1 VTTILQFLV
10 DTSRLPI
17 YVHCLDG
24 TVVTYL
30 AIACLRKLHCWS
42 LPSILIECS
51 RSTSDN
57 SPPSSDEVEFI
68 EKFQTEMEIGRQSWV
83 WPMMSEFKRHPTLK
97 IKLEGEPAAPISNMT
112 SFTESIAGKMLKKEG
127 TETEDVDEEVF
138 SLTLRALDL
147 EMSFS
152 RPNSAM

>member
-10 DTSRLPI
+10 DTNRLPI

-24 TVVTYL
+24 TVVTCL
-30 AIACLRKLHCWS
+30 VIACLRKLQCWS
-42 LPSILIECS
+42 LPSILIEFS

-57 SPPSSDEVEFI
+57 NPPSSDEVEFV
-68 EKFQTEMEIGRQSWV
+68 EKFQTEMEIGKQSWI

-97 IKLEGEPAAPISNMT
+97 IKLEGEPMAPMSNMT
-112 SFTESIAGKMLKKEG
+112 SFTESIAGKKRE
-127 TETEDVDEEVF
+127 ETEDEEVF

-152 RPNSAM
+152 KPNSAIN